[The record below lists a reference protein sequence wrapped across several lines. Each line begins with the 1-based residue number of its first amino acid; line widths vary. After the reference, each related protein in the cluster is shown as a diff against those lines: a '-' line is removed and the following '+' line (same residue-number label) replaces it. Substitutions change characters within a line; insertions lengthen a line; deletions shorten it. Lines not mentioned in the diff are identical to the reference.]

1 MNFKDLKTR
10 LIMARDIMLKN
21 HEYYNNSTFHINRE
35 NYIFRG
41 VLNRNSMIDFELIQP
56 NLNYFKI
63 HPSIALNEVKFTY
76 VVNPSSYSVSEKPRP
91 EEVKTLER
99 FCEILGWEE
108 NNINEFKTYLDMY
121 NVKGF

>member
-76 VVNPSSYSVSEKPRP
+76 VVNPSSYPVSEKPRP

>member
-76 VVNPSSYSVSEKPRP
+76 VVNPSSYPVSEKPRQ

-108 NNINEFKTYLDMY
+108 NNINEFKTYLDMD

>member
-1 MNFKDLKTR
+1 MDFKDLKNS

-21 HEYYNNSTFHINRE
+21 HDYYNNSTFHINRE

-41 VLNRNSMIDFELIQP
+41 VLNIKSMIDFELIQP

-63 HPSIALNEVKFTY
+63 HPSIALPKVTFTY
-76 VVNPSSYSVSEKPRP
+76 VINPRSYPISEKPRQ

-99 FCEILGWEE
+99 FCEILGWDEYNLKE
-108 NNINEFKTYLDMY
+108 LKTYLDMF
-121 NVKGF
+121 NVKRI

>member
-1 MNFKDLKTR
+1 MDFKDLKNS

-21 HEYYNNSTFHINRE
+21 HDYYNNSTFHINRE

-41 VLNRNSMIDFELIQP
+41 VLNIKSMIDFELIQP

-63 HPSIALNEVKFTY
+63 HPSIALPKVTFTY
-76 VVNPSSYSVSEKPRP
+76 VVNPMLYPISEKLRQ

-99 FCEILGWEE
+99 FCEILGWDEYNLKE
-108 NNINEFKTYLDMY
+108 LKTYLDMF
-121 NVKGF
+121 NVKRI